1 MAERI
6 ITKAELDKHKTTDSA
21 WIIIDDKVYDVT
33 QWLSKHPGGSAVLMD
48 NAGLDAT
55 APFENLDH
63 SEDARKKRD
72 EMLVGVMEEASELL
86 TGLSSTHSRLRC

>member
-6 ITKAELDKHKTTDSA
+6 ITKAELDKHKTTDSP
-21 WIIIDDKVYDVT
+21 WIIIHDKVYDVT
-33 QWLSKHPGGSAVLMD
+33 EWLSKHPGGSAVLMD

-63 SEDARKKRD
+63 SEDARKIRD
-72 EMLVGVMEEASELL
+72 GFLVGTMEKVS
-86 TGLSSTHSRLRC
+86 GLSDSQCVCV